1 MRLEGFIYWCRG
13 VYVFTGI
20 IKETGKITAVRKSS
34 ESKELVI
41 SCSAIRPGLCI
52 GDSVAVNGCCLTVK
66 RLSGEGFA
74 ADISYSTLDSTTF
87 KNVKSGEVVNLE
99 DSLKLSDKL
108 GGHFVTGHIDT
119 TIRFLGIKKIGS
131 SFELS
136 LELPQQYFANIAAK
150 GSVAVDGISLTV
162 AETGSDFFTAAIIPH
177 TYENTCL
184 KIKKPG
190 ELMNL
195 EIDLL
200 SRYINRLIGSPGDE
214 KNTNIRQLQSDI
226 TLKEKLKKYGFFE

>member
-1 MRLEGFIYWCRG
+1 
-13 VYVFTGI
+13 VFTGI
-20 IKETGKITAVRKSS
+20 IKETGKIIAVRENH

-41 SCSAIRPGLCI
+41 SCSVIRPGFGI

-66 RLSGEGFA
+66 KLSGEGFA
-74 ADISYSTLDSTTF
+74 ADISYSTLNSTTF
-87 KNVKSGEVVNLE
+87 KYVSSGEAVNLE

-119 TIRFLGIKKIGS
+119 TIKFLGIKKIGS

-136 LELPQQYFANIAAK
+136 LELPQQYYVNIAAK

-162 AETGSDFFTAAIIPH
+162 AETGRDFFTAAIIPH

-200 SRYINRLIGSPGDE
+200 SRYINRLLKGPESDE
-214 KNTNIRQLQSDI
+214 GNTNIKQLQSDAA
-226 TLKEKLKKYGFFE
+226 LKEKLKKHGFVK

>member
-1 MRLEGFIYWCRG
+1 MQEFIGIRKG
-13 VYVFTGI
+13 VSMFTGI
-20 IKETGKITAVRKSS
+20 IKETGKITAVRESP

-41 SCSAIRPGLCI
+41 SCNLIRPGLCI
-52 GDSVAVNGCCLTVK
+52 GDSVAVNGCCLTVN

-74 ADISYSTLDSTTF
+74 ADISYSTIDSTTF

-119 TIRFLGIKKIGS
+119 TIKFLGIKKIGS

-136 LELPQQYFANIAAK
+136 LELPYQYYANIAAK

-162 AETGSDFFTAAIIPH
+162 AEAGRDFFTAAIIPH

-190 ELMNL
+190 EQMNM
-195 EIDLL
+195 EIDLI
-200 SRYINRLIGSPGDE
+200 SRYINRLMVNPEDE
-214 KNTNIRQLQSDI
+214 NINKKQSDK
-226 TLKEKLKKYGFFE
+226 TLKEKLIKYGFFK

>member
-1 MRLEGFIYWCRG
+1 M
-13 VYVFTGI
+13 FTGI
-20 IKETGKITAVRKSS
+20 IKETGKVTAVRESH
-34 ESKELVI
+34 ESKELSI
-41 SCSAIRPGLCI
+41 SCSAIRQGLCI
-52 GDSVAVNGCCLTVK
+52 GDSVAVDGCCLTVK
-66 RLSGEGFA
+66 RLSSEEFA
-74 ADISYSTLDSTTF
+74 ADISYSTINSTTF
-87 KNVKSGEVVNLE
+87 KYVKSGDAVNLE

-119 TIRFLGIKKIGS
+119 TIKFLGIKKIGS

-136 LELPQQYFANIAAK
+136 LELPLQYYANIAAK

-162 AETGSDFFTAAIIPH
+162 AETGRDFFTSAIIPH

-200 SRYINRLIGSPGDE
+200 SRYINRLINGPEDNENS
-214 KNTNIRQLQSDI
+214 NIRQQQSDI
-226 TLKEKLKKYGFFE
+226 TLKEKLKKYGFVK